1 MATYRPTMSEAAR
14 KSYSDLTEI
23 LKKIS
28 YKPGWKIKI
37 VEEPQTFGFVV
48 QVMYDGYESENAAF
62 SPLVP
67 EGAQAERVRERI
79 AVSIGKTSRQPERRY
94 FRRAFDFWDLER
106 MTPEHLVNHVI
117 ADTIK
122 QAEMFEFDRWF
133 KFEGDR
139 VFGEDKDNEIP
150 FATGRLR

>member
-1 MATYRPTMSEAAR
+1 MGTFQPTMSEGAR
-14 KSYSDLTEI
+14 KNYSDLVEI

-37 VEEPQTFGFVV
+37 VEDPKVFGFVV

-62 SPLVP
+62 VPVVP
-67 EGAQAERVRERI
+67 EGAQVEIAREKI
-79 AVSIGKTSRQPERRY
+79 AVSIGKTVRQPEKRY
-94 FRRAFDFWDLER
+94 FRRAFDFWTMESMRPEDLIR
-106 MTPEHLVNHVI
+106 YVI

-133 KFEGDR
+133 KYEGDR
-139 VFGEDKDNEIP
+139 VFEEKS
-150 FATGRLR
+150 